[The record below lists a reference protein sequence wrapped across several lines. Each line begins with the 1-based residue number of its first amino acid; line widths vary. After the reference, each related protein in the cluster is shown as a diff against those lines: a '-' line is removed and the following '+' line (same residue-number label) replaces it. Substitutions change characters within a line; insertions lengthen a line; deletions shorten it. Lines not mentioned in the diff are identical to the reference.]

1 MDMRWIARLL
11 GATLLCALAQ
21 GGAALAQGKPAGEAV
36 FAKCRACHQIGPEAK
51 NILGPHRNNLIGRAA
66 GSVEG
71 YSYSAANKNSGL
83 TWSEENFAAYIR
95 DPRAAMP
102 GTKMVFPGLKNDDE
116 VQALIA
122 FLKGG

>member
-1 MDMRWIARLL
+1 MRRALRLPV
-11 GATLLCALAQ
+11 AALLCALAQ
-21 GGAALAQGKPAGEAV
+21 GGAALAQDKPAGEAI

-51 NILGPHRNNLIGRAA
+51 NVLGPHLNQLFGRAA

-71 YSYSAANKNSGL
+71 YSYSAANKNSGI

-102 GTKMVFPGLKNDDE
+102 GTKMVFPGLKKDE
-116 VQALIA
+116 EITALIA

>member
-1 MDMRWIARLL
+1 MAHLVSRLA
-11 GATLLCALAQ
+11 GVVLLCALAQ

-36 FAKCRACHQIGPEAK
+36 FAKCRACHQVGPEAK
-51 NILGPHRNNLIGRAA
+51 NILGPHLNQLFGRKA
-66 GSVEG
+66 GGVEG
-71 YSYSAANKNSGL
+71 YNYSPANKNSGV
-83 TWSEENFAAYIR
+83 TWTEESFAAYIR

-122 FLKGG
+122 FLKAG